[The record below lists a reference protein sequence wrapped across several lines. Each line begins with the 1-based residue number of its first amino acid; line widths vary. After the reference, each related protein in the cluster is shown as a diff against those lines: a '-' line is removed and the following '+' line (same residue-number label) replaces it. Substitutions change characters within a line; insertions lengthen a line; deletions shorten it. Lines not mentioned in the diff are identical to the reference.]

1 MHQDGTSMPG
11 AAAPGK
17 YPGKR
22 ERNYVTVT
30 LCIVMSNGNRVAD
43 DYQLSL
49 FQLHIQCFCLFC
61 YCSIFR
67 CKFYIYS
74 GIISKVIVLYI
85 RLYRSVLFSI
95 QTDKNCDRL
104 CLVGY
109 IESAEQS
116 RTAEQNKISKLTVK
130 LQIISTEHDCR
141 M

>member
-1 MHQDGTSMPG
+1 MPG

-17 YPGKR
+17 YPGKK

-30 LCIVMSNGNRVAD
+30 LCILMSNGNRVAD

-61 YCSIFR
+61 YCSVFR

-95 QTDKNCDRL
+95 LTDKNCVFL
-104 CLVGY
+104 MVSG
-109 IESAEQS
+109 
-116 RTAEQNKISKLTVK
+116 
-130 LQIISTEHDCR
+130 QINQI
-141 M
+141 